1 MCINMFVDN
10 TCLRAEEQ
18 RKAQAKYNKLMLAGV
33 THELKT
39 PMNAISAY
47 IDIMLASNPSPAD

>member
-1 MCINMFVDN
+1 MCINLFVDN
-10 TCLRAEEQ
+10 TELRQEEQ
-18 RKAQAKYNKLMLAGV
+18 QAAQDKYNKLMLAGV